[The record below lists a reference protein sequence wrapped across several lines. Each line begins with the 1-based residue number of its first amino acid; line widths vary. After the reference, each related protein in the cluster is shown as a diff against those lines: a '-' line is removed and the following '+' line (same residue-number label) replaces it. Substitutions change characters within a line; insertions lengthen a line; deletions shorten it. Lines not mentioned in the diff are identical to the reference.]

1 MHASGSESVVH
12 LGNLSTVSEK
22 DTLAMSTKSI
32 PAADRETSVVRGPET
47 FAYSYM
53 HHSPF
58 GLGAHLCGS
67 LAAINA
73 TWAGLTNQRLRE
85 NFRLPRELA
94 SCTSLPAILWAYSN
108 YCQAAILQYQAGL
121 SQFQQIALHLMRDVP
136 VGSFK
141 PAEACGDI
149 QVHVVRS
156 CAPATD
162 DALP

>member
-1 MHASGSESVVH
+1 
-12 LGNLSTVSEK
+12 
-22 DTLAMSTKSI
+22 MSTKTI
-32 PAADRETSVVRGPET
+32 AAADREGAVVRAPET
-47 FAYSYM
+47 VVYWDM
-53 HHSPF
+53 PHSPF
-58 GLGAHLCGS
+58 GLNAHLCRS

-73 TWAGLTNQRLRE
+73 TWVGLTNQRLRE
-85 NFRLPRELA
+85 NLRLPRELA
-94 SCTSLPAILWAYSN
+94 SCRSLPAILWAYSN
-108 YCQAAILQYQAGL
+108 YCQAAILQYQTGL